1 MSQIAG
7 RPIDAKQLAEVCTRY
22 GVLELSL
29 FGSAAREETGPDSD
43 IDLLVVFDPRTR
55 IGLIGLGRLAD
66 ELSEL
71 FGRPVDL
78 VPKDGLKPSLRS
90 DVLSQAR
97 TLYAA

>member
-22 GVLELSL
+22 GVVELSL

-43 IDLLVVFDPRTR
+43 IDLLVVFDPGTR
-55 IGLIGLGRLAD
+55 IGLIALGRLAD

-78 VPKDGLKPSLRS
+78 VPKDGLKPALRS
-90 DVLSQAR
+90 EVLSQAR

>member
-1 MSQIAG
+1 MGHSG
-7 RPIDAKQLAEVCTRY
+7 HPVDPKRLAEVCTRY

-29 FGSAAREETGPDSD
+29 FGSAAREEAGPDSD
-43 IDLLVVFDPRTR
+43 IDLLVVFDARSR
-55 IGLIGLGRLAD
+55 IGLVGLGQLAD

-78 VPKDGLKPSLRS
+78 VPKDGLKPSIEA